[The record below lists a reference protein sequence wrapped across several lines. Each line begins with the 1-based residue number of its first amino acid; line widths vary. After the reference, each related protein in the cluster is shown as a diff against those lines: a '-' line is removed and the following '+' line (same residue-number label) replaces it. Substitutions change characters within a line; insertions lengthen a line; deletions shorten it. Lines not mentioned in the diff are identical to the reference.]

1 MWIEK
6 QNGSQIILNKSK
18 RQKKF
23 KILKNRKKM
32 LMPVRF
38 FSGNRTSILKNC
50 IINDN
55 RKHLKSQFLTEIKS
69 MLVRN
74 R

>member
-18 RQKKF
+18 RQKKL

-32 LMPVRF
+32 LMPVMF
-38 FSGNRTSILKNC
+38 CF
-50 IINDN
+50 
-55 RKHLKSQFLTEIKS
+55 QEIEPVFEKF
-69 MLVRN
+69 V
-74 R
+74 